1 MTTENLIDS
10 YDERAVLVS
19 IAKSGSELEECEKSL
34 DELERLL
41 NTAGAEAFAKVVQIK
56 STYDPKT
63 CIGSGKVAE
72 IKQLCE
78 NNQIEMEE
86 ELLSDLDKKEAHIL
100 SRISTNL
107 EKAKE
112 AKKKDNERYASL
124 IKSATTPTS
133 KASYRKRKID
143 ASASHDRKIESIKK
157 YIEQAKDSLK
167 KCK

>member
-1 MTTENLIDS
+1 MSKEYYKKKIIDLRK
-10 YDERAVLVS
+10 D
-19 IAKSGSELEECEKSL
+19 
-34 DELERLL
+34 
-41 NTAGAEAFAKVVQIK
+41 
-56 STYDPKT
+56 
-63 CIGSGKVAE
+63 
-72 IKQLCE
+72 
-78 NNQIEMEE
+78 
-86 ELLSDLDKKEAHIL
+86 
-100 SRISTNL
+100 L

-124 IKSATTPTS
+124 IKSDTAPTS